1 MDVAIS
7 GSSGLIG
14 TALISALER
23 DGHRVSRL
31 IRTPAA
37 PGPDDIGWDPE
48 SGTIDAAGLEG
59 VGAVVHLAGVPIG
72 DHRWTQAYKAAIIRS
87 RVVGTGL
94 LARTVAGLR
103 TPPSVFASASAVGY
117 YGNRGEE
124 VLTEAS
130 GPGVGFRTEVCS
142 AWEGAAAPVRD
153 AGIRLVILRSGNVL
167 TTLGG
172 VLPYML
178 TPFRLGLGAKFGDG
192 SQWFPWVSL
201 EDEVDAIVH
210 SLTHPEIDG
219 PVNICAPGAV
229 RNLEFTKVLGRALHR
244 PTPWRAPGFALAV
257 IAGKERA
264 DEVLLGSQHVE
275 PAVLK
280 TTDFHFKDPELEPA
294 LQRIVA
300 EGGP

>member
-1 MDVAIS
+1 MDIAIS

-14 TALISALER
+14 TALIPALER
-23 DGHRVSRL
+23 GGHRVIRL
-31 IRTPAA
+31 VRPESKPGSGSIR
-37 PGPDDIGWDPE
+37 WDPE
-48 SGTIDAAGLEG
+48 GGTIDAEGLEG
-59 VGAVVHLAGVPIG
+59 VGAVIHLAGVPIG
-72 DHRWTQAYKAAIIRS
+72 DHRWTASYKEAIVHS
-87 RVVGTGL
+87 RVVGTDL

-124 VLTEAS
+124 VLTETS

-142 AWEGAAAPVRD
+142 AWEGAAVPAKG

-167 TTLGG
+167 TKLGG

-178 TPFRLGLGAKFGDG
+178 IPFRFGLGARFGDG

-201 EDEVDAIVH
+201 DDEVGAIVH
-210 SLTHPEIDG
+210 SLTHTEISG
-219 PVNICAPGAV
+219 PVNICAPQAV
-229 RNLEFTKVLGRALHR
+229 RNAEFTKALGRALHR

-264 DEVLLGSQHVE
+264 EEVLLGSERVE
-275 PAVLK
+275 PAVLNS
-280 TTDFHFKDPELEPA
+280 TGYAFTDPELEPA
-294 LQRIVA
+294 LRRIVA
-300 EGGP
+300 AN